1 MEKIISDVKTSIG
14 TGGSTA
20 AIGSKTGHHQ
30 IKRTGRF
37 SLRARISKYS
47 AIYALLAVPI
57 IFLVV
62 YQYYPILLQA
72 IIAFKD
78 YKLSKGV
85 FGSEW
90 VGLGNFRELFDIR
103 DIDRVLRN
111 TVVIS
116 LLRLVCGFFP
126 PIVLAIFLYDLHTN
140 ALRRVS
146 QTLLYIPHFFS
157 WVIIYAIAYAL
168 FTRTGI
174 VNSAIVALGGEPR
187 DFLISLGTF
196 RPLLILT
203 GVWKEV
209 GWGTIIYLAALSS
222 LDPGL
227 FDAAKIDGAG
237 PMQRIRYI
245 TLPGIRSVI
254 VFLLTLAV
262 GRLFQATGTEQI
274 LLFYS
279 PATYEVGDVIGTW
292 VYRQGLTKLQYS
304 LGTSLAFIE
313 AVFGLILILS
323 VNHFAKKRLKVGI
336 W

>member
-1 MEKIISDVKTSIG
+1 MAKLISDVKRPSPAGSGGTVAHPTIG
-14 TGGSTA
+14 
-20 AIGSKTGHHQ
+20 HRR

-37 SLRARISKYS
+37 SLQSRIKKYS
-47 AIYALLAVPI
+47 AIYALLIIPI
-57 IFLVV
+57 LFLLI
-62 YQYYPILLQA
+62 YRYYPILLQT

-85 FGSEW
+85 FGSDW
-90 VGLGNFRELFDIR
+90 YGLGNFKELFDMR
-103 DIDRVLRN
+103 DINRVLRN
-111 TVVIS
+111 TIVIS
-116 LLRLVCGFFP
+116 LLRLLFGFFP
-126 PIVLAIFLYDLHTN
+126 PIVLAIFLYDLN
-140 ALRRVS
+140 ARVLRRVT
-146 QTLLYIPHFFS
+146 QTILYIPHFFS

-174 VNSAIVALGGEPR
+174 INSAIVALGGKAQ
-187 DFLISLGTF
+187 DFLISSSAF
-196 RPLLILT
+196 RPLIIST
-203 GVWKEV
+203 GIWKEV

-237 PMQRIRYI
+237 PLQRIRHI
-245 TLPGIRSVI
+245 TLPGIRSVV

-262 GRLFQATGTEQI
+262 GRLFQAAGVEQI

-313 AVFGLILILS
+313 STFGLILILS
-323 VNHFAKKRLKVGI
+323 VNYFAKKRLKVGL